1 MQQYRNNVQDQLG
14 NALASV
20 TVTVNIL
27 PAGTPATIFSD
38 DGVTPKANPFTN
50 DSDGEFFFYAANGRY
65 DIELTGPLTESIP
78 DIILFDEDNLFTPL
92 RILTDIV
99 TADPPTVEAVTGNY
113 EIWDFD
119 NTTQLFNL
127 GFVGSNRILIRN
139 YMESGEMRLQVVP
152 TGGGGFQNILVG
164 DPDGT
169 TDLFNGNDNVK
180 RMSMLTAGRVELFS
194 NTSTDVEN
202 RFIAFSHQDG
212 VDRGQIGHRTTDAVL
227 AMHNMIHGGALVLSA
242 EDAGG
247 NFRTILNADPDA
259 ATTLNAD
266 TDLILQRNVGENFI
280 TAVAGGNATI
290 FSTLNEPGIVLI
302 PNSETQ
308 LFANDIKRFSALI
321 TGGVA
326 VISDGNVDNEDRFV
340 GYYQQGGT
348 RRAVT
353 GFLSGS
359 SILHVRNEVHGS
371 ALWLQGEQAGG
382 SIVEFLRGLPD
393 TTTVL
398 VANTN
403 AEIHVNA
410 TEDAIICRANGAVEL
425 MYDNVLQMATRVDGS
440 TFITRGQVRHADGN
454 MRDIGL
460 ATLVLAEI
468 DVDDNLER
476 QNSHKL
482 IHKDAGVATSFELQN
497 DSNIPTGTTWMI
509 ANEDTEDITI
519 DATTNS
525 STLKWYDGLGAAL
538 PTGDRT
544 LAQGGVCT
552 VYKRGVNEYF
562 IWGTGLS

>member
-14 NALASV
+14 NALSSV
-20 TVTVNIL
+20 LVTVNIL

-38 DGVTPKANPFTN
+38 NGVTPKSNPFTN
-50 DSDGEFFFYAANGRY
+50 DSDGEFSFYAANGRY

-119 NTTQLFNL
+119 NTTQLFNI

-180 RMSMLTAGRVELFS
+180 RLSMLTAGRVELFS

-202 RFIAFSHQDG
+202 RLIAFSHQDG
-212 VDRGQIGHRTTDAVL
+212 VDRAQVGHRTTDDIFSV
-227 AMHNMIHGGALVLSA
+227 HNMIHGGNLQLTA

-247 NFRTILNADPDA
+247 NFRSILVGDPDG

-266 TDLILQRNVGENFI
+266 TDLVLQRNVGENFI

-326 VISDGNVDNEDRFV
+326 VISDGNVDNEDRFI

-359 SILHVRNEVHGS
+359 
-371 ALWLQGEQAGG
+371 
-382 SIVEFLRGLPD
+382 
-393 TTTVL
+393 
-398 VANTN
+398 
-403 AEIHVNA
+403 
-410 TEDAIICRANGAVEL
+410 
-425 MYDNVLQMATRVDGS
+425 
-440 TFITRGQVRHADGN
+440 
-454 MRDIGL
+454 
-460 ATLVLAEI
+460 
-468 DVDDNLER
+468 
-476 QNSHKL
+476 
-482 IHKDAGVATSFELQN
+482 
-497 DSNIPTGTTWMI
+497 
-509 ANEDTEDITI
+509 
-519 DATTNS
+519 
-525 STLKWYDGLGAAL
+525 
-538 PTGDRT
+538 
-544 LAQGGVCT
+544 
-552 VYKRGVNEYF
+552 
-562 IWGTGLS
+562 